1 MDIKEIAKDTIL
13 ALKLVRDKDVLIDR
27 VTPDWHGSPEI
38 RISSDPTKPE
48 SEIQFGPVSET
59 TVLWI
64 HCLAAERQEAQ
75 DLVQK
80 AARAV
85 YDKFEEL
92 ERQRGSGI
100 FCITY
105 AERNTV
111 QLEGNHAFHSFV
123 NFNVLH
129 SPTL

>member
-1 MDIKEIAKDTIL
+1 MDIKEIARETII
-13 ALKLVRDKDVLIDR
+13 ALRLVRDKDVVIDK
-27 VTPDWHGSPEI
+27 VTPAWSGSPEI
-38 RISSDPTKPE
+38 RVSSDPTKPE
-48 SEIQFGPVSET
+48 DETQFGPVSET

-64 HCLAAERQEAQ
+64 HCLAIDRQESWDIAR
-75 DLVQK
+75 K
-80 AARAV
+80 AAHAV
-85 YDKFEEL
+85 YEKFEEL

-111 QLEGNHAFHSFV
+111 QLDGNLAFHSFV
-123 NFNVLH
+123 NFRILH

>member
-1 MDIKEIAKDTIL
+1 MDIKEIARETII
-13 ALKLVRDKDVLIDR
+13 ALKLVRDKSVMVDVVDTR
-27 VTPDWHGSPEI
+27 WDNSPEI
-38 RISSDPTKPE
+38 RITSEPTKPE
-48 SEIQFGPVSET
+48 DVTQFGPLSET
-59 TVLWI
+59 TTLGI
-64 HCLAAERQEAQ
+64 HALAKERQEAW

-85 YDKFEEL
+85 YEKFEEL

-100 FCITY
+100 FCITRY
-105 AERNTV
+105 ERNTV

-129 SPTL
+129 TPTL